1 MLVVV
6 GLGGG
11 AENYIYLSVILGADE
26 CSRSCPV
33 VRVVVRKV
41 AIQRPSGTTVA
52 LSSRPA
58 GERGNE
64 GGGRGLMAGAVSV
77 TAMVASA
84 GGGPRWVGGHSGGD
98 G

>member
-64 GGGRGLMAGAVSV
+64 GGWRGLVAGAVSV
-77 TAMVASA
+77 TAVVASA
-84 GGGPRWVGGHSGGD
+84 GGGPR
-98 G
+98 